1 MFIVHSFLGTVGG
14 LLLRIFAGS
23 GDTRFRFNE
32 SPNHHQNS
40 PRDSDLGIQASAV
53 TGESWILLVGSVFS
67 FDENP
72 GGNNIMQCIYIY
84 TYIYMYNSR

>member
-1 MFIVHSFLGTVGG
+1 MFIVHSFLG
-14 LLLRIFAGS
+14 LLLRIFGGS

-53 TGESWILLVGSVFS
+53 TGGSS
-67 FDENP
+67 P
-72 GGNNIMQCIYIY
+72 GGRNGHRCYRISDTVGGICFLVPWREYYYIY
-84 TYIYMYNSR
+84 YIYNSR